1 MDQLKD
7 SPILAILCLLH
18 LIIGLVLG
26 NFVPVRL
33 SEEKKPVVIYYQ
45 VDSYGGAWHGK
56 VTKKEVTETGYA
68 VEVGT
73 YGRFL
78 VTKEQYDT
86 IKVGDVI
93 PDDLRERGIGGN
105 VPGGSQ

>member
-1 MDQLKD
+1 MNDLKD
-7 SPILAILCLLH
+7 TLFYTGLCLFSF
-18 LIIGLVLG
+18 IVGLVLG

-33 SEEKKPVVIYYQ
+33 SEEKTPVVIYYQ
-45 VDSYGGAWHGK
+45 VDNYGGTWHGK
-56 VTKKEVTETGYA
+56 VIKKEVTETGYS

-86 IKVGDVI
+86 IKVGD
-93 PDDLRERGIGGN
+93 PAPEFLRKRG
-105 VPGGSQ
+105 S

>member
-1 MDQLKD
+1 MKPLKD

-33 SEEKKPVVIYYQ
+33 SEEKTPVVIYYQ
-45 VDSYGGAWHGK
+45 VDSYGGTWHGK
-56 VTKKEVTETGYA
+56 VTKKEVTETGYS

-86 IKVGDVI
+86 IKVGD
-93 PDDLRERGIGGN
+93 PAPEFLKKRGN
-105 VPGGSQ
+105 